1 MNKANLTNTFK
12 SIQTTIAKRSPE
24 IMTGI
29 GIAGMV
35 TTTMLAVKATPKALR
50 LIESKEIDLSNEL
63 NEDVR
68 LKPAEVIKVAWKCYI
83 PAAITCSASIACLIG
98 ASSVNLK
105 RNAALATAYK
115 LSETAL
121 SEYKDAV
128 IETIGEKKEQVV
140 KDKVA
145 EKKIKNNPVSSN
157 EVIVTKKG
165 DTLCYDGAFGRYF
178 KSDIDTIKRAI
189 NVINR
194 NIVTDMYASLND
206 FYDLIGLNPIDLG
219 YDLGWNLD
227 DGELDIQFSS
237 QLAEDGTPCLV
248 IGYSVAPKYD
258 FSSFI

>member
-1 MNKANLTNTFK
+1 MNKKTLMNTFK
-12 SIQTTIAKRSPE
+12 SIQTTIVKNSPK

-29 GIAGMV
+29 GISGMI
-35 TTTMLAVKATPKALR
+35 TTTVLAVKATPKALR
-50 LIESKEIDLSNEL
+50 LIENEEFELSNEL
-63 NEDVR
+63 NENVK
-68 LKPAEVIKVAWKCYI
+68 LKPSEAIKIAWKCYI
-83 PAAITCSASIACLIG
+83 PAAITGVMSIACLIG
-98 ASSVNLK
+98 ASSISFK
-105 RNAALATAYK
+105 RNVALATAYK

-128 IETIGEKKEQVV
+128 IETVGEKKDQAI
-140 KDKVA
+140 KDKIA
-145 EKKIKNNPVSSN
+145 EKKIKNNPVNSN

-194 NIVTDMYASLND
+194 NIITDMYASLND
-206 FYDLIGLNPIDLG
+206 FYDLIGLSPIDIG

-248 IGYSVAPKYD
+248 IGYSVSPKYD
-258 FSSFI
+258 F

>member
-1 MNKANLTNTFK
+1 MNKKTLMNTFK
-12 SIQTTIAKRSPE
+12 SIQTTIVKNSPK

-29 GIAGMV
+29 GISGMI
-35 TTTMLAVKATPKALR
+35 TTTVLAVKATPKALR
-50 LIESKEIDLSNEL
+50 LIENEEFELSNEL
-63 NEDVR
+63 NENVQ
-68 LKPAEVIKVAWKCYI
+68 LKPFEAIKIAWKCYI
-83 PAAITCSASIACLIG
+83 PAAITGVMSIACLIG
-98 ASSVNLK
+98 ASSISFK
-105 RNAALATAYK
+105 RNVALATAYK

-128 IETIGEKKEQVV
+128 IETVGEKKDQAI
-140 KDKVA
+140 KDKIA

-178 KSDIDTIKRAI
+178 KSDMDTIKRAI

-194 NIVTDMYASLND
+194 NIITDMYASLND
-206 FYDLIGLNPIDLG
+206 FYDLIGLSPIDIG

-248 IGYSVAPKYD
+248 IGYSVSPKYD
-258 FSSFI
+258 F

>member
-1 MNKANLTNTFK
+1 MNKKTLMNTFK
-12 SIQTTIAKRSPE
+12 SIQTTIVKNSPK

-29 GIAGMV
+29 GISGMI
-35 TTTMLAVKATPKALR
+35 TTTVLAVKATPKALR
-50 LIESKEIDLSNEL
+50 LIENEKFELSNEL
-63 NEDVR
+63 NEEVQ
-68 LKPAEVIKVAWKCYI
+68 LKPSEAIKIAWKCYI
-83 PAAITCSASIACLIG
+83 PAAITGVMSIACLIG
-98 ASSVNLK
+98 ASSISFK
-105 RNAALATAYK
+105 RNVALATAYK

-128 IETIGEKKEQVV
+128 IETVGEKKDQAI
-140 KDKVA
+140 KDKIA

-194 NIVTDMYASLND
+194 NIITDMYASLND
-206 FYDLIGLNPIDLG
+206 FYDLIGLSPIDIR

-248 IGYSVAPKYD
+248 IGYSVSPKYD
-258 FSSFI
+258 F